1 MDGFVRAVL
10 FFCCVGMFTNDG
22 VAATTGKSAEQCRR
36 SRNQATIGKSI
47 DLGVDVVVDAINE
60 WENDSVANIAITAV
74 AIIENYTFPHRM
86 RSIAPLLRWKESIGV
101 PLPNLKTIS
110 IFVVA
115 KKPPNSQRAA
125 NGSSRF
131 ITILIAAA
139 AAKREREEGPLEERG
154 AMQRRR
160 GY

>member
-1 MDGFVRAVL
+1 
-10 FFCCVGMFTNDG
+10 MFTNDG

-47 DLGVDVVVDAINE
+47 DLGVVVVDAINE

-86 RSIAPLLRWKESIGV
+86 RSLAPLLQWKESIGV

-131 ITILIAAA
+131 ITILIAAV
-139 AAKREREEGPLEERG
+139 AAKRERGPP
-154 AMQRRR
+154 
-160 GY
+160 